1 MRIRLGMFE
10 NTKEEVI
17 IQGIGVSP
25 GVAVGPV
32 FILAEEVMHVTERDI
47 KKDEILPEIA
57 RFEESLIETRK
68 QIRQIQEA
76 LKVQTQSQNA
86 SILDAH
92 LMVLDDR
99 SFIEEVVLN
108 VKNKLKNIEWVV
120 QKASDKYAS
129 VLDAVED
136 DYLRERVAD
145 VRDVARRIIRNL
157 LGTVVLSHDNLPGNH
172 IIVANDLAPSETA
185 AISKGTIVGIATNL
199 GSPTSHTAVMARA
212 LELPA
217 VVGLHDITEQVSYG
231 DNLLVDGYKGVLI
244 INPSKVRLKEYG
256 KLAEERRSIEDGLS
270 SIQHEPA
277 QTKDGH
283 RITLSAN
290 AESPDDIEAVLSH
303 GAYGIGLLRSEF
315 LYLTSDHI
323 MTEAEQTKIY
333 SDIAE
338 KLAPA
343 PVIIRTLDLGGDKF
357 IPGHRVRNEDNPF
370 LGCRSIRVSL
380 KHPKFFKQQLRAILR
395 ASQFGNVRIM
405 YPMISN
411 VSEVLDANRLLAE
424 AKTEVLAEGGK
435 FDSDINVGVMIE
447 IPAAA
452 LTADIIADH
461 VDFFSIGTN
470 DLIQYTIAVD
480 RGNEM
485 VAYLYE
491 PTHPAVLKLIKMTID
506 AAHAKGIW
514 VGLCGQMA
522 ADPLMT
528 GLLLGMGVDELSVN
542 PRSVPLVKDTIR
554 RFDFSQATDLATT
567 ALTCKSATEVMDL
580 CRELTGKV
588 APEILELI

>member
-1 MRIRLGMFE
+1 MSD
-10 NTKEEVI
+10 NVKEEVVL
-17 IQGIGVSP
+17 QGIGVSP

-32 FILAEEVMHVTERDI
+32 FVLAEETMHVPERDI
-47 KKDEILPEIA
+47 GHDDVLAEIA

-76 LKVQTQSQNA
+76 LKEQTQSQDA

-99 SFIEEVVLN
+99 TFIEEVVLN
-108 VKNKLKNIEWVV
+108 VKHELKNIEWVV

-129 VLDAVED
+129 VLDKVED

-145 VRDVARRIIRNL
+145 VKDVGRRIIRNL
-157 LGTVVLSHDNLPGNH
+157 VGAVAPLHDNLSDSH

-185 AISKGTIVGIATNL
+185 SLPKDTIVGFATNI

-217 VVGLHDITEQVSYG
+217 VVGLHDITEKVSPG

-244 INPSKVRLKEYG
+244 INPSKARLKEYG

-283 RITLSAN
+283 RITLAAN
-290 AESPDDIEAVLSH
+290 AESPNDIETVLSH

-315 LYLTSDHI
+315 LYMASDHI

-333 SDIAE
+333 SEIAE

-343 PVIIRTLDLGGDKF
+343 PLIVRTLDLGGDKF
-357 IPGHRVRNEDNPF
+357 VPGQRVRKEENPF
-370 LGCRSIRVSL
+370 LGCRSIRTSL
-380 KHPKFFKQQLRAILR
+380 KHPAFFKQQLRAILR
-395 ASQFGNVRIM
+395 ASASGNVRIM

-411 VSEVLDANRLLAE
+411 VSEVMDANRLLSE
-424 AKTEVLAEGGK
+424 AKTEVQAEGGK
-435 FDSDINVGVMIE
+435 FDADINVGVMIE

-452 LTADIIADH
+452 LTADIIAEH

-542 PRSVPLVKDTIR
+542 PRAVPLVKDTIR
-554 RFDFSQATDLATT
+554 HFDFSQAADLAAT
-567 ALTCKSATEVMDL
+567 ALTCNSATEVLDL
-580 CRELTGKV
+580 CRELTRKV
-588 APEILELI
+588 APEILELV

>member
-1 MRIRLGMFE
+1 MFE
-10 NTKEEVI
+10 NSKDEVI
-17 IQGIGVSP
+17 LQGIGVSP

-32 FILAEEVMHVTERDI
+32 FLLAEENMHIPERDI
-47 KKDEILPEIA
+47 EVDAASAEIA
-57 RFEESLIETRK
+57 RFEEAVIETRK

-76 LKVQTQSQNA
+76 LKSQTQSQDA

-99 SFIEEVVLN
+99 TFIEEVIVN
-108 VKNKLKNIEWVV
+108 VKHNLKNIEWVV
-120 QKASDKYAS
+120 QKATDKYAS
-129 VLDAVED
+129 ILDKVED

-145 VRDVARRIIRNL
+145 VKDVGRRIIRNL
-157 LGTVVLSHDNLPGNH
+157 VGAVAPSHDNLVDNH

-185 AISKGTIVGIATNL
+185 ALPKDTIVGFVTNL

-217 VVGLHDITEQVSYG
+217 VVGLHDITEKVNPG

-244 INPSKVRLKEYG
+244 INPSKERLKEYG

-290 AESPDDIEAVLSH
+290 AESPDDVEAVLSH

-315 LYLTSDHI
+315 LYLASDHI
-323 MTEAEQTKIY
+323 MTEVEQTKIY

-343 PVIIRTLDLGGDKF
+343 PLIIRTLDLGGDKF
-357 IPGHRVRNEDNPF
+357 IPGQRVRKEENPF
-370 LGCRSIRVSL
+370 LGCRSIRISL
-380 KHPKFFKQQLRAILR
+380 KHPKFFKQQLRSILR
-395 ASQFGNVRIM
+395 ASKFGNVRIM
-405 YPMISN
+405 YPMISS
-411 VSEVLDANRLLAE
+411 VSEVLDANRLLDE
-424 AKTEVLAEGGK
+424 AKKEVQAEGGK
-435 FDSDINVGVMIE
+435 FDEDIDVGVMIE

-452 LTADIIADH
+452 LAADILAEH

-491 PTHPAVLKLIKMTID
+491 PTHPAVLKLIKMT
-506 AAHAKGIW
+506 
-514 VGLCGQMA
+514 
-522 ADPLMT
+522 
-528 GLLLGMGVDELSVN
+528 VD
-542 PRSVPLVKDTIR
+542 
-554 RFDFSQATDLATT
+554 
-567 ALTCKSATEVMDL
+567 
-580 CRELTGKV
+580 
-588 APEILELI
+588 

>member
-1 MRIRLGMFE
+1 MSE

-17 IQGIGVSP
+17 LQGMGVSP
-25 GVAVGPV
+25 GVAIGPV
-32 FILAEEVMHVTERDI
+32 FLLTEETMHVAERDI
-47 KKDEILPEIA
+47 APDDVLGEIA

-76 LKVQTQSQNA
+76 LKSQTQSQDA

-99 SFIEEVVLN
+99 TFLEEVIVN
-108 VKNKLKNIEWVV
+108 VKKNLKNIEWVV
-120 QKASDKYAS
+120 QKSSDKYAR
-129 VLDAVED
+129 VLDKVED

-145 VRDVARRIIRNL
+145 VKDVGRRIIRNL
-157 LGTVVLSHDNLPGNH
+157 FGADDTQHKSLPENY
-172 IIVANDLAPSETA
+172 IIVAKDLAPSETA
-185 AISKGTIVGIATNL
+185 SLSKDTVIGFATDL

-212 LELPA
+212 LELPV
-217 VVGLHDITEQVSYG
+217 VVGLHNITERVNGG
-231 DNLLVDGYKGVLI
+231 DCILVDGYKGVLI
-244 INPSKVRLKEYG
+244 INPSKSRLKEYG
-256 KLAEERRSIEDGLS
+256 KLAESRRSIEDGLS

-290 AESPDDIEAVLSH
+290 VESPDDVDTVLSH

-315 LYLTSDHI
+315 LYLASDHI
-323 MTEAEQTKIY
+323 MTEVEQTKTY
-333 SDIAE
+333 CDVAE
-338 KLAPA
+338 RLAPA
-343 PVIIRTLDLGGDKF
+343 PLIIRTLDLGGDKF
-357 IPGHRVRNEDNPF
+357 ISGLQVRKEENPF

-380 KHPKFFKQQLRAILR
+380 KHPKFFKQQLRSILR
-395 ASQFGNVRIM
+395 ASQFGNVRLM
-405 YPMISN
+405 YPMISSVN
-411 VSEVLDANRLLAE
+411 EVLDANRLLAE
-424 AKTEVLAEGGK
+424 AKAEVKAEGGTY
-435 FDSDINVGVMIE
+435 DENINVGVMIE

-452 LTADIIADH
+452 LTAETIAEH

-491 PTHPAVLKLIKMTID
+491 PTHPAVLKLIQMTID
-506 AAHAKGIW
+506 AAHKKGIW

-528 GLLLGMGVDELSVN
+528 GILLGMGVDEFSVT
-542 PRSVPLVKDTIR
+542 PRAVPLVKETIR
-554 RFDFSQATDLATT
+554 HFDYSQAKDLAAT
-567 ALTCKSATEVMDL
+567 ALSCSSATEVSDH
-580 CRELTGKV
+580 CRELTMKV
-588 APEILELI
+588 APEILELV